1 MDETE
6 GSALTLPIVQSDL
19 RLGRSLRQVDGKC
32 KFITESVFWGLKKWK
47 KDNNHWSKPETSFLR
62 TATPNLLIALQICSS
77 LLKIYTLTL
86 KLQAHHRLHIATRE
100 SSDIGFINCSSTA

>member
-32 KFITESVFWGLKKWK
+32 KFITA
-47 KDNNHWSKPETSFLR
+47 SFPFVL
-62 TATPNLLIALQICSS
+62 S
-77 LLKIYTLTL
+77 
-86 KLQAHHRLHIATRE
+86 LHIATTERVQILD
-100 SSDIGFINCSSTA
+100 SSIAPALLSLFVIFIIYTEKACFGA